1 DRIYFLDKYTEG
13 KANAVVKGFLATNSD
28 EAYKKAR
35 VKWCRHAHEFQAK
48 SGKPTSFSNFVKF
61 VRQEAEL
68 ANDPVFSPEA
78 LMRERKK
85 TIVSVKPRNRSG
97 YSHRTN
103 GKPQPGQSFV
113 TNAGENTSTPTNQ
126 AAASTDQLCQVCNG
140 KHDLAKCSKF
150 LKSSAEERSEVI
162 RSNKLCFR
170 CFKKGHVSADCQ
182 SNPSCEECGK
192 RHHTLLHGAKPK
204 YRTGQSSDTR
214 TRPTRGGDTQPQGAK
229 NNPPATETANSN
241 ASSSVSL
248 NSVDDQAQ
256 VVITNSKIVPVI
268 LYHKDNPQ
276 KELKVYALLDDASD
290 TTFVTDK
297 VQQELGIEGIA
308 TRLSLSTMLGREV
321 IKVSKIEGLIAERTD
336 RGAKVE
342 LPKTYTRERIPSR
355 RDQVPTPEVANKW
368 PHLQRIKNDIPKLD
382 ETLDIGLLIGCNC
395 PKALKPKEVIT
406 DDYVKFMT
414 KVIDS
419 GFAEKVEPAKSETM
433 RVWYIPHHGVYHPKK
448 PNKIRVVFDC
458 AAQYKNESLNK
469 HLLQGPDLT
478 NSLVGVLH
486 RFRQEPVAFTCDIE
500 GMFHQVKVNEEDRDL
515 LRFLWWENGDTT
527 QEPQEYRM
535 TVHLFGATSSPGC
548 ANFALKQTANDYE
561 SEFGTAT
568 ADLLRNDFYVD
579 DGLKSVSTAEQAVK
593 SKCFK
598 PKDFGRI
605 VNTELHHF
613 SDASTKGYGQCSYLR
628 LVNENQRIH
637 CAFVTGKSRVTPLKP
652 VTIPRLE
659 LTAAVCSARISQQL
673 HQELEYP
680 IDQDFYWTDS
690 KVVLGYIHNESR
702 RFHVFVANR
711 VQEIQESTRAEQWR
725 YVDTKQNPADEA
737 SRGMKARELPMSRW
751 ILGPSFLWEE
761 KSKWP
766 TTDSQGGAISED
778 DPDVKK
784 SVAMATSTEGEERAS
799 LERRLEYFSDWY
811 RVKRAIALCIRYVK
825 LLKDRVQER
834 RQLEAKESSQLIV
847 NELEVAERVIVR
859 EVQASAF
866 KDEIAEL
873 KKLKNEDPKERG
885 FATAR
890 RTTVKAHSS
899 IFKIDPFLD
908 EDGILRVGGR
918 LRYSRLTDGIKFP
931 VILPRKSHV
940 TSLIIRHFHERVKHQ
955 GKGMTLNEIR
965 SNGFWIT
972 GGSSAVSNT
981 IALCV
986 KCQRLRGTVQEQ
998 RMADLPKDRLES
1010 APPFTSCGVDY
1021 FGPFLV
1027 KVGRKEVKRY
1037 GVLFTCMASRAIH
1050 LEIAN
1055 SLDTDSFINA
1065 YRRFVSRRGP
1075 IRQLRSD
1082 QGTNFVGARRQLKE
1096 ALAEMDQDSV
1106 KAELLKDNC
1115 DWIEFKMN
1123 VPSASHMGGAW
1134 ERQIRTVRNVLSSL
1148 LQDNGAQL
1156 DDESLRTLMC
1166 EAEAIV
1172 NSRPLTVDQL
1182 TDPESSGPLTPN
1194 HLLTMKSRVLLAP
1207 PGSFQSAD
1215 LYCTRRWRRVQH
1227 LVNEFW
1233 SRWRKE
1239 YLVSLQQRQKWI
1251 YSRRNLRVD
1260 DIVIIKD
1267 DNAARNCWQLARV
1280 SATYPSLDGLVRKVQ
1295 VALAD
1300 SCLDKHGK

>member
-1 DRIYFLDKYTEG
+1 
-13 KANAVVKGFLATNSD
+13 
-28 EAYKKAR
+28 
-35 VKWCRHAHEFQAK
+35 
-48 SGKPTSFSNFVKF
+48 
-61 VRQEAEL
+61 
-68 ANDPVFSPEA
+68 
-78 LMRERKK
+78 
-85 TIVSVKPRNRSG
+85 
-97 YSHRTN
+97 
-103 GKPQPGQSFV
+103 
-113 TNAGENTSTPTNQ
+113 
-126 AAASTDQLCQVCNG
+126 
-140 KHDLAKCSKF
+140 
-150 LKSSAEERSEVI
+150 
-162 RSNKLCFR
+162 
-170 CFKKGHVSADCQ
+170 
-182 SNPSCEECGK
+182 
-192 RHHTLLHGAKPK
+192 
-204 YRTGQSSDTR
+204 
-214 TRPTRGGDTQPQGAK
+214 
-229 NNPPATETANSN
+229 
-241 ASSSVSL
+241 
-248 NSVDDQAQ
+248 
-256 VVITNSKIVPVI
+256 
-268 LYHKDNPQ
+268 
-276 KELKVYALLDDASD
+276 
-290 TTFVTDK
+290 
-297 VQQELGIEGIA
+297 
-308 TRLSLSTMLGREV
+308 MLGREV

-593 SKCFK
+593 LVH
-598 PKDFGRI
+598 D
-605 VNTELHHF
+605 L
-613 SDASTKGYGQCSYLR
+613 YLR

-811 RVKRAIALCIRYVK
+811 RAKRAIALCLRYVK

-834 RQLEAKESSQLIV
+834 RQLEAKKPSQLIV

-1182 TDPESSGPLTPN
+1182 TDPESSGPLS
-1194 HLLTMKSRVLLAP
+1194 MQY
-1207 PGSFQSAD
+1207 F
-1215 LYCTRRWRRVQH
+1215 
-1227 LVNEFW
+1227 
-1233 SRWRKE
+1233 
-1239 YLVSLQQRQKWI
+1239 
-1251 YSRRNLRVD
+1251 
-1260 DIVIIKD
+1260 
-1267 DNAARNCWQLARV
+1267 
-1280 SATYPSLDGLVRKVQ
+1280 
-1295 VALAD
+1295 
-1300 SCLDKHGK
+1300 